1 MTIMGQIGPFTSS
14 LKLNSEEMLR
24 VMKILLDEDR
34 KEALLFLKECL
45 KPKLDQATRGHLVR
59 SFEGP

>member
-1 MTIMGQIGPFTSS
+1 MIKSVV

-34 KEALLFLKECL
+34 EDALLFLKECL
-45 KPKLDQATRGHLVR
+45 KPQLEQATRDH
-59 SFEGP
+59 